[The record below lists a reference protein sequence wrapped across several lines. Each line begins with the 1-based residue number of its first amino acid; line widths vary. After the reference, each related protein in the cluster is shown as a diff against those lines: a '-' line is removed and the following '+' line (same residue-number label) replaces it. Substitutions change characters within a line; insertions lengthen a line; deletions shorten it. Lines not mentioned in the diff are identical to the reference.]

1 MIPLED
7 HGKPTGRIFMEFAW
21 PEVTKEVI
29 RVLNNLAFVHS
40 ELTLKACEMTQGIS
54 RAGEFEPFP
63 ARFDQELGNFQMIDR
78 FTWKEWVQSG
88 KQCIVANYEVTE
100 TRRPQ
105 LR

>member
-1 MIPLED
+1 MLPLED

-29 RVLNNLAFVHS
+29 RVLNNLTFGHP
-40 ELTLKACEMTQGIS
+40 ELTLKAYPMSQGIS

-63 ARFDQELGNFQMIDR
+63 ARFDHELNHFPMIDR
-78 FTWKEWVQSG
+78 FTWKDWVESG
-88 KQCIVANYEVTE
+88 KQCIVANYAVTE